1 MDSNKIEKYE
11 GNITLFSQGNFHDSF
26 IPWRKGER
34 GRQTYIKLQKNDESA
49 YLYAGAGSV
58 MQAEIQKNLM
68 RLVNDGWSVEG
79 DVHISF
85 DGAPDEASDRLLCR
99 HEITVE
105 IGLALLPLV
114 DPMQGA
120 PLIEKLNLIREDLAK
135 HLGFLMPGI
144 NVKDNMELQPN
155 CYVIKLRESPKAS
168 NEVYIDRLLAIGD
181 RDNLGKLSG
190 WAVTEPTYR
199 VPAKWIEY
207 KDKELAESSNCMVQ
221 GPLNVLLTH
230 ISRIIA
236 THAENVLG
244 LQEVYDLLTALSE
257 THPVLTDEFTS
268 NIKNL
273 RMVRKILQGL
283 LREQVSLTDL
293 VTILETI
300 GEHMDELSNTPQM
313 INHVRN
319 ALSSQICWSLLEAD
333 GLLRAVTINSELEKQ
348 LKSLVTDALGGSFMD
363 LTSEQG
369 HKLLD
374 LVKELCESLEIKPV
388 LLTDPAIR
396 MHMSAFL
403 SENNLPMR
411 VLSVNEISPE
421 TKIIFIGEIKG
432 SIMTSPDKKTAKKK
446 NGDKMFWAQKLGKGK
461 E

>member
-1 MDSNKIEKYE
+1 MDSNKIEKQE
-11 GNITLFSQGNFHDSF
+11 GSITLFSQGNFHDDF

-34 GRQTYIKLQKNDESA
+34 GRQTYIKLQKGDETA

-68 RLVNDGWSVEG
+68 RIVNDGWSVEG
-79 DVHISF
+79 DVHINF

-155 CYVIKLRESPKAS
+155 CYIIKLRESPKAT
-168 NEVYIDRLLAIGD
+168 NEVYLDRLLAIGSRED
-181 RDNLGKLSG
+181 LSKLSG
-190 WAVTEPTYR
+190 WSVTEPTYK

-207 KDKELAESSNCMVQ
+207 KDKELAEASNCMVQ
-221 GPLNVLLTH
+221 GSLNVLLTH
-230 ISRIIA
+230 ISRVIS
-236 THAENVLG
+236 TNAESVLG
-244 LQEVYDLLTALSE
+244 LQEVYDLLGALSE
-257 THPVLTDEFTS
+257 THPVLTEEFTS
-268 NIKNL
+268 NIKDL
-273 RMVRKILQGL
+273 RKVRKILRGL

-300 GEHMDELSNTPQM
+300 GEHIDELSNTPQM

-333 GLLRAVTINSELEKQ
+333 GLLRAVTINAELEKQ
-348 LKSLVTDALGGSFMD
+348 LKSLVIDALGGSFLD
-363 LTSEQG
+363 LTSEQSE
-369 HKLLD
+369 KLIGII
-374 LVKELCESLEIKPV
+374 KEFCDSLEIMPV

-396 MHMSAFL
+396 THMFTFL
-403 SENNLPMR
+403 SENNLPLK

-421 TKIIFIGEIKG
+421 TKIVFVGEIKG
-432 SIMTSPDKKTAKKK
+432 SIIASPDKKTAKKK
-446 NGDKMFWAQKLGKGK
+446 SGDKMFWAQKLSKGK